1 MAKSEEDINKSTYCF
16 SDIADGSGGMGGGHN
31 LRCGED
37 DEEEDNVGGD
47 NFYENKVA
55 KGIIRKADFVW
66 YAHNSL
72 LQIDVL

>member
-1 MAKSEEDINKSTYCF
+1 M
-16 SDIADGSGGMGGGHN
+16 GGHN
-31 LRCGED
+31 LRCGGD

-66 YAHNSL
+66 YAYNL
-72 LQIDVL
+72 FYCK

>member
-1 MAKSEEDINKSTYCF
+1 M
-16 SDIADGSGGMGGGHN
+16 GGHN
-31 LRCGED
+31 LRCGGD

-66 YAHNSL
+66 YAYNITKRRPVANDYIHLSNSWEHGSWKS
-72 LQIDVL
+72 Q